1 LIAPSISLGGQFD
14 LESTLNRSIMETN
27 IILFF
32 SAAGM
37 VITFIMGGII
47 GWIYKQNV
55 DQNTLKRQMNNLH
68 PEFLNGN
75 GSYVNEELLAVRFMD
90 DDDILDD
97 DD

>member
-1 LIAPSISLGGQFD
+1 
-14 LESTLNRSIMETN
+14 METN

-37 VITFIMGGII
+37 VLAFLMGGIV
-47 GWIYKQNV
+47 GWIYKSAV
-55 DQNTLKRQMNNLH
+55 DTHTNKRQMDNLH

-75 GSYVNEELLAVRFMD
+75 GAYVNEELLAVRFMD
-90 DDDILDD
+90 DDDLLDD

>member
-1 LIAPSISLGGQFD
+1 
-14 LESTLNRSIMETN
+14 METN

-75 GSYVNEELLAVRFMD
+75 GSYVNEELLAVRFMYYD
-90 DDDILDD
+90 DLLDD